1 MGHQGVFGV
10 STPAARRLALDIL
23 RRTLDNKQD
32 LQAAVDEALRPVP
45 AGPDKGLATELAYG
59 YLRMRGRIDFLLSQ
73 LLKNPL
79 QTSPVMKRIL
89 GVGIYEL
96 LFLNRI
102 PDYATLDWAVSLVR
116 ERLDATMGRVANG
129 VLRSLLRLGLTVRFS
144 DYYRTKTIGHDHYLA
159 AWYSCPQWL
168 VRLWLD
174 GYGKERT
181 EAFLQAT
188 IAAPPLGVRVNR
200 THAHAEEVKNS
211 LRPLAQNSSEWG
223 FSLPQWPDFLAQ
235 AVAEGSATRQSL
247 AAQKILDSIGAEH
260 WPSPVLDACAGRGG
274 KTYLLSE
281 AGKFVWA
288 SDVNVFRLRQLKAEG
303 VRLGFDVPVFRAQG
317 EGPWPLRQIP
327 RTVFLDVPCSGLGV
341 LSRRPD
347 IKWKRTAGDC
357 AGLVSLQERILDAT
371 AALLPSGGCLAYV
384 TCTLNPEENERQI
397 ELFTLR
403 HPEFTSLR
411 QTQSDPADALGEF
424 FYGAVLRKN

>member
-1 MGHQGVFGV
+1 M
-10 STPAARRLALDIL
+10 STPTARRLALDIL

-32 LQAAVDEALRPVP
+32 LQAAVDDALGPVP
-45 AGPDKGLATELAYG
+45 PGPDKGLATGLAYG

-79 QTSPVMKRIL
+79 QTSPILKRIL
-89 GVGIYEL
+89 GVAMYEV

-102 PDYATLDWAVSLVR
+102 PDYATLDWAVTLVR
-116 ERLDATMGRVANG
+116 ERLDPTMGRVANG
-129 VLRSLLRLGLTVRFS
+129 VLRSLLRLGLAVRFPE
-144 DYYRTKTIGHDHYLA
+144 YYQTKTIGHDQYLA
-159 AWYSCPQWL
+159 AWFSCPHWL

-181 EAFLQAT
+181 EALLQAS

-200 THAHAEEVKNS
+200 AHARAEAVRNS
-211 LRPLAQNSSEWG
+211 LRPLAQYSSEWG
-223 FSLPQWPDFLAQ
+223 FALPQWPDFLAQ
-235 AVAEGSATRQSL
+235 AVTEGSATRQSL
-247 AAQKILDSIGAEH
+247 AAQKIMDAIGAEH

-281 AGKFVWA
+281 MGKFVWA

-303 VRLGFDVPVFRAQG
+303 ARLGFDVPAFRAQG
-317 EGPWPLRQIP
+317 QGPWPLRQTP

-357 AGLVSLQERILDAT
+357 AGLVSLQERILEAT

-397 ELFTLR
+397 ERFTLR
-403 HPEFTSLR
+403 HPEFACLR
-411 QTQSDPADALGEF
+411 QTQSDPAEALGEF
-424 FYGAVLRKN
+424 FYGAVLRKS

>member
-1 MGHQGVFGV
+1 M
-10 STPAARRLALDIL
+10 STPTARRLALDIL

-32 LQAAVDEALRPVP
+32 LQAAVDDTLSPVP

-73 LLKNPL
+73 LLKNPH
-79 QTSPVMKRIL
+79 QTSPILKRIL
-89 GVGIYEL
+89 GVAMYEL
-96 LFLNRI
+96 LFLTRI

-129 VLRSLLRLGLTVRFS
+129 VLRSLLRLGLAPRFP
-144 DYYRTKTIGHDHYLA
+144 DYYQTKTIGHDQYLA

-181 EAFLQAT
+181 DAFLQAS
-188 IAAPPLGVRVNR
+188 IATPPLGVRVNR
-200 THAHAEEVKNS
+200 AHARAEEVRDS

-223 FSLPQWPDFLAQ
+223 FALPQWPDFLAQ

-247 AAQKILDSIGAEH
+247 AAQKVMDAIGMAY

-274 KTYLLSE
+274 KTFLMSE
-281 AGKFVWA
+281 VGKSVWA
-288 SDVNVFRLRQLKAEG
+288 SDINVFRLRQLKAEG
-303 VRLGFDVPVFRAQG
+303 ARLGFDVPAFRAQG
-317 EGPWPLRQIP
+317 QGPWSLRQTP
-327 RTVFLDVPCSGLGV
+327 NTVFLDVPCSGLGV

-347 IKWKRTAGDC
+347 TKWKRTAGDC
-357 AGLVSLQERILDAT
+357 AGLVNLQEQILEAT
-371 AALLPSGGCLAYV
+371 AALLSSGGCLAYV

-397 ELFTLR
+397 ERFTLR

-411 QTQSDPADALGEF
+411 QAQSDPAEALGEF